1 MNNRLRS
8 KIQMKIDDCSHLYEK
23 GFPLAYFLIPSISKQ
38 IMRKLQ
44 CKAIYM
50 YTNKW
55 VFISLLQPH
64 TFTFFLNSFNH
75 YNEKSLLY

>member
-1 MNNRLRS
+1 
-8 KIQMKIDDCSHLYEK
+8 MKIDDCSHLYEK

-55 VFISLLQPH
+55 VFIIHSII
-64 TFTFFLNSFNH
+64 TMKNH
-75 YNEKSLLY
+75 YYIEYHNL